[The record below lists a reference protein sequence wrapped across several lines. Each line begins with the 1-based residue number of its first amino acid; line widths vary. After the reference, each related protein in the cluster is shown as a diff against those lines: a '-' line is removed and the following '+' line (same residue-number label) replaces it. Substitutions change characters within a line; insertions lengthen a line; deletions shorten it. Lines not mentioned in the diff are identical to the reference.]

1 MTSLVCLL
9 AENKGTEAVVPG
21 AVRPDVVTGE
31 AERTIVI
38 TAVVAT
44 TGHEHS
50 P

>member
-9 AENKGTEAVVPG
+9 AENKGTEAVAPA
-21 AVRPDVVTGE
+21 AVRPDVVTDE
-31 AERTIVI
+31 VERTTEI
-38 TAVVAT
+38 TVVAVT